1 MSVNISEVSRLDKK
15 NNVSILVVD
24 DERGIRQSLKMFL
37 QDFYNV
43 YVAGTGS
50 EAVEIIS
57 KKSIDVIL
65 LDIRLPDVDG
75 VELIKVLKDIDP
87 DPEIIM
93 VTAIKEVESAVQ
105 AMKSGAFDYLVKPFV
120 VEDIKISVS
129 RAIENRGMKR
139 QVSYV
144 NSEFQRIQPFE
155 KIVGSDQKMLQV
167 YELVSKVAASAG
179 AVLIQ
184 GESGTGKELVA
195 RAIHNLSPRKDR
207 PFVVINCAAI
217 PSTLMESE
225 VFGHTRGAFTGA
237 TSNTIGKIELGHKG
251 TVFLDDVDTLD
262 LAMQAKMLRVLQE
275 KELERLGSTKLIPVD
290 VRFVA
295 ASNKPLKQLI
305 DENKFREDFF
315 YRLNVFPVQLPPLR
329 ERKGDI
335 PILLDY
341 FSKIQARNTR
351 EPPKSFSSE
360 AIATLT
366 RYDWPGNVRELQ
378 NLVERLSVIVKE
390 PVIENLHLAGFQSLE
405 KDKGTIGKTGLKEA
419 VKSFERSYIREILD
433 QTGGNRKKAS
443 KILGVH
449 RNTLLAKIQQLEP

>member
-1 MSVNISEVSRLDKK
+1 MNKNLLTASKCYNEKK
-15 NNVSILVVD
+15 ASILIVD
-24 DERGIRQSLKMFL
+24 DERGVRRSLEML
-37 QDFYNV
+37 LEDFYHV
-43 YVAGTGS
+43 HAARTGT
-50 EAVEIIS
+50 EAVEILS
-57 KKSIDVIL
+57 KKSMDVIL
-65 LDIRLPDVDG
+65 LDIRLPDKDG
-75 VELIKVLKDIDP
+75 VELIKDLKDLDP
-87 DPEIIM
+87 DSEIIM
-93 VTAIKEVESAVQ
+93 VTAIKEVQIAVQ
-105 AMKSGAFDYLVKPFV
+105 AIKSGAFDYLVKPFV
-120 VEDIKISVS
+120 VEDIRIAVS
-129 RAIENRGMKR
+129 RAIENRGLKR
-139 QVSYV
+139 QAGYLK
-144 NSEFQRIQPFE
+144 SELQRIQPFE
-155 KIVGSDQKMLQV
+155 KMVGSDKKMLQV

-184 GESGTGKELVA
+184 GESGTGKELIA
-195 RAIHNLSPRKDR
+195 RAIHNLSPRKAY

-237 TSNTIGKIELGHKG
+237 TSSTIGKIELGNKG

-315 YRLNVFPVQLPPLR
+315 YRLNVFPVHLPPLR

-341 FSKIQARNTR
+341 FSKIQARTTGSS
-351 EPPKSFSSE
+351 PKAFSSE
-360 AIATLT
+360 SIATLT
-366 RYDWPGNVRELQ
+366 QYDWPGNVRELQ
-378 NLVERLSVIVKE
+378 NLVERLSVIIKE
-390 PVIENLHLAGFQSLE
+390 PVIENHHLSGFQSSG
-405 KDKGTIGKTGLKEA
+405 KDRAATGLKEA
-419 VKSFERSYIREILD
+419 VNSFERRYIRDILD
-433 QTGGNRKKAS
+433 QTGGNRKAAS

-449 RNTLLAKIQQLEP
+449 RNTLLAKIQQLGV

>member
-1 MSVNISEVSRLDKK
+1 MNTNLSHVSIGDKKDNISV
-15 NNVSILVVD
+15 LVID
-24 DERGIRQSLKMFL
+24 DERGVRKSLRMFL
-37 QDFYNV
+37 KDFYNV
-43 YVAGTGS
+43 FVAGTGS
-50 EAVEIIS
+50 EAVEILS

-65 LDIRLPDVDG
+65 LDIRLPDGDG

-87 DPEIIM
+87 DVEIIM
-93 VTAIKEVESAVQ
+93 VTAIKEVQSAVQ
-105 AMKSGAFDYLVKPFV
+105 AIKSGAFDYLVKPFV
-120 VEDIKISVS
+120 LEDIQIAVS
-129 RAIENRGMKR
+129 RAIENRGLRR
-139 QVSYV
+139 QVSYLK
-144 NSEFQRIQPFE
+144 SELQRMQPFE
-155 KIVGSDQKMLQV
+155 KMVGTDRKMLQV
-167 YELVSKVAASAG
+167 YELVSKVASSAG

-195 RAIHNLSPRKDR
+195 RAIHNLSLRKDS

-237 TSNTIGKIELGHKG
+237 TSTTIGKIEMGHKG

-262 LAMQAKMLRVLQE
+262 LPMQAKMLRVLQE

-295 ASNKPLKQLI
+295 ASNKPLNQLI
-305 DENKFREDFF
+305 DENKFREDLF
-315 YRLNVFPVQLPPLR
+315 YRLNVFPIHLPPLR

-341 FSKIQARNTR
+341 FSKMHAKNSGRS
-351 EPPKSFSSE
+351 PKSFSSE

-366 RYDWPGNVRELQ
+366 EYEWPGNVRELQ

-390 PVIENLHLAGFQSLE
+390 PEITNLHLVGLQSSRKE
-405 KDKGTIGKTGLKEA
+405 EGTTGLKEA
-419 VKSFERSYIREILD
+419 VNSFERCYIRDILD
-433 QTGGNRKKAS
+433 QTGGNRKEAS
-443 KILGVH
+443 RILGVH
-449 RNTLLAKIQQLEP
+449 RNTLLAKIQQLGL